1 MRKGLLKKLAQ
12 LSRLRNPTPGYLQA
26 GEPEKLAA
34 WLSPSVKASQPGHS
48 NGTLAKCCS
57 LDLGLPG
64 LCNANAAYATHRFY
78 PADMDCVVGRTL
90 TGSRRDGDFT
100 STVRKASPH
109 SCSGPAVREGEDQR
123 EGCFQGERPGRA
135 QSFAFAVQH
144 RACVGGRVG
153 HRLSSLQALTFI
165 KKTNNTHRFP
175 FSEARS

>member
-34 WLSPSVKASQPGHS
+34 WLSPSVKASQPDMHLAQELGRSCRRAWQELQELGAHVQPVPPAESAGHS

-90 TGSRRDGDFT
+90 TGS
-100 STVRKASPH
+100 SV
-109 SCSGPAVREGEDQR
+109 CSNNEIKQYDEFRCGVNEVSGLHQILKK
-123 EGCFQGERPGRA
+123 FGR
-135 QSFAFAVQH
+135 S
-144 RACVGGRVG
+144 RCPC
-153 HRLSSLQALTFI
+153 T
-165 KKTNNTHRFP
+165 
-175 FSEARS
+175 